1 MNSGLFLQK
10 GAVIIL
16 LVQIRFYVFQQIK
29 RRLKAFQQ
37 PLQMKTKEQ
46 RVKEAI
52 NLLKKVQELPNEFG
66 LFGQDAVYLQ
76 IKSAISSWV
85 QTGVPNTLVA
95 PMYRVGR
102 NAELV
107 LNDEQV
113 ASLAL
118 KILVANDLD

>member
-1 MNSGLFLQK
+1 
-10 GAVIIL
+10 
-16 LVQIRFYVFQQIK
+16 
-29 RRLKAFQQ
+29 
-37 PLQMKTKEQ
+37 MKTKDQ

-85 QTGVPNTLVA
+85 ETGVPKTLVA

-107 LNDEQV
+107 LNDDQV

-118 KILVANDLD
+118 KIPVANDLD